1 MKFAKTAVALAA
13 VTTLALAGCST
24 STPAQTTPPTTQAP
38 ATSAPAATTQA
49 PATAAPQT
57 TAPAAAGL
65 TITMLPKNL
74 GNPYFDQSTA
84 GSKEAAAEIGAT
96 VTEVGPATGSP
107 DGQVSYVETA
117 TQQKVSAIIFSANDP
132 NAMCDSLK
140 AAVAAGIKVVTFDS
154 DTGGCPEAR
163 QLFVNQV
170 SVDGVAQTLVEMIA
184 DQTGDSGDIAW
195 LSATAQATNQ
205 NAWIEATNAILAKD
219 HPNIKVV
226 ETAYGDDDDQKSF
239 DQTKALLAKYP
250 NLKLIVAPT
259 TVGIVAA
266 ARYISTSDRNGKVLV
281 TGLGTPTSMKPYI
294 TSGTTK
300 EFALWNPQDLGYLA
314 TYAVQ
319 ALVNGDITGKEG
331 DTFKA
336 GRLGDYKVGA
346 NGEVPLGPAYKFN
359 KDNIGN
365 FNW

>member
-1 MKFAKTAVALAA
+1 MKFKKTAVALTAA
-13 VTTLALAGCST
+13 AALVLAGCST
-24 STPAQTTPPTTQAP
+24 PTQTPTTTAPTTPPSSAP
-38 ATSAPAATTQA
+38 SSAAPTSAAPAA
-49 PATAAPQT
+49 
-57 TAPAAAGL
+57 L

-84 GSKEAAAEIGAT
+84 GSKEAAKEIGAT
-96 VTEVGPATGSP
+96 VTEVGPASGSP

-140 AAVAAGIKVVTFDS
+140 AAIAAGIKVVTFDS
-154 DTGGCPEAR
+154 DTGGCPDAR
-163 QLFVNQV
+163 QVFVNQV
-170 SVDGVAQTLVEMIA
+170 SVDGVAKTLVDMIA
-184 DQTGDSGDIAW
+184 DQTGDSGEMAW

-219 HPNIKVV
+219 HPNIKIVDTV
-226 ETAYGDDDDQKSF
+226 YGNDDDQTSF

-259 TVGIVAA
+259 TVGIIAA
-266 ARYISTSDRNGKVLV
+266 ARYVSTSDRNGKVLV
-281 TGLGTPTSMKPYI
+281 TGLGTPTAMKEYI

-314 TYAVQ
+314 TYAAQ
-319 ALVNGDITGKEG
+319 ALVNGSITGKQG
-331 DTFKA
+331 DTFTA
-336 GRLGDYKVGA
+336 GRLGSYTVGA
-346 NGEVPLGPAYKFN
+346 NGEIPLGPAYKFN

>member
-1 MKFAKTAVALAA
+1 MKFTKTAVAVAA
-13 VTTLALAGCST
+13 AAMLALSACST
-24 STPAQTTPPTTQAP
+24 PTTSPTATDTAP
-38 ATSAPAATTQA
+38 ATGDATSAPLA
-49 PATAAPQT
+49 
-57 TAPAAAGL
+57 
-65 TITMLPKNL
+65 ITMLPKNL

-84 GSKEAAAEIGAT
+84 GAKEAAAEIGAT

-132 NAMCDSLK
+132 DAMCDSLR

-154 DTGGCPEAR
+154 DTSGCPDAR
-163 QLFVNQV
+163 QAFVNQV

-184 DQTGDSGDIAW
+184 DQTGDSGQIAW

-205 NAWIEATNAILAKD
+205 NAWIDATNKILASD
-219 HPNIKVV
+219 HPNIQVV
-226 ETAYGDDDDQKSF
+226 DTVYGNDDDQTSF

-250 NLKLIVAPT
+250 DLKLIVAPT

-266 ARYISTSDRNGKVLV
+266 ARYVSTSDRNGQVLV
-281 TGLGTPTSMKPYI
+281 TGLGTPTSMKPYL

-314 TYAVQ
+314 TYVAQ
-319 ALVNGDITGKEG
+319 ALVTGKITGAEG
-331 DTFKA
+331 DTFSA
-336 GRLGDYKVGA
+336 GRLGNYTVGK
-346 NGEVPLGPAYKFN
+346 NGEIPLGPAFKFN
-359 KDNIGN
+359 AGNIDQ